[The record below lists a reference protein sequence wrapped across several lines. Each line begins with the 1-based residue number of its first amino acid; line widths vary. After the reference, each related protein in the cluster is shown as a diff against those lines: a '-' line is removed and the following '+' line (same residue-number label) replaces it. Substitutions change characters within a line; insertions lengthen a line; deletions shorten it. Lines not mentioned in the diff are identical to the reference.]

1 MKDAAEV
8 LLREL
13 DSGGNEWLNELLF
26 IGDGKN
32 SGGDLD
38 ALIKLMEHYIPKSTN

>member
-13 DSGGNEWLNELLF
+13 DSGGNEWLKELLF
-26 IGDGKN
+26 SGDGKN